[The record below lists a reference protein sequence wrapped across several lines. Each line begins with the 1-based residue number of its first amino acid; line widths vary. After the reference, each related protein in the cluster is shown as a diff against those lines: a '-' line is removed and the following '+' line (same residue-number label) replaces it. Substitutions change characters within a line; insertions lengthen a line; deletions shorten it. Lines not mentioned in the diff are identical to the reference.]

1 VLSTFTRVRHPARA
15 DRPTAAALPRTG
27 APILASGRTAR
38 QRERRHSR
46 SIYGINVPHALVTY
60 LLFLAETVTVVLLI
74 AGALVGLGVL
84 SRRGRPRSRL
94 RVKDIGERYDRLN
107 SALTSAVLPKS
118 ESTAR
123 RRARKRTQKQR
134 RAGQTPARPRVF
146 VLDFHGDIRASR
158 VAGLR
163 EEVTAILTL
172 ATPADE
178 VVLRLQN
185 PGGTVN
191 DQGFAASQLMRL
203 RRRGVP
209 LTVCVDTVAA
219 SGGYLM
225 ACVANRIVAAP
236 FAVIGSIGVVAQIP
250 NFHRLL
256 DRAGI
261 DFEQFTGGQFKRTV
275 TMFGENTEAD
285 RAKLTE
291 QIHETHDLFKDFVA
305 EHRPQLDVAAVATG
319 EYWYGKKALELNLVD
334 ALATSDD
341 YLLAARERADLFEV
355 SYSIPLSAA
364 RRLAEA
370 ARSAL
375 DRHGLSR

>member
-1 VLSTFTRVRHPARA
+1 
-15 DRPTAAALPRTG
+15 
-27 APILASGRTAR
+27 
-38 QRERRHSR
+38 
-46 SIYGINVPHALVTY
+46 
-60 LLFLAETVTVVLLI
+60 
-74 AGALVGLGVL
+74 
-84 SRRGRPRSRL
+84 
-94 RVKDIGERYDRLN
+94 
-107 SALTSAVLPKS
+107 
-118 ESTAR
+118 
-123 RRARKRTQKQR
+123 
-134 RAGQTPARPRVF
+134 